1 MWPQAFRRRF
11 QPAVTCDD
19 RTGYNSGMI
28 TRSVFLAAAL
38 ALAALPSWA
47 QDKLDLTILHT
58 NDLHGHTLPFA
69 YTEPE
74 RSKNEQPSVGG
85 AARRATLIRELKKK
99 AKNPVLVIDLGD
111 VATRGPLTNA
121 FEGVADIEALNATGY
136 DIGTIGNNEF
146 KLKDATERFDA
157 TGAQNALLQVLR
169 RSHFPWVC
177 ANAGVGDPAKGEL
190 IPGVH
195 PYLVR
200 EINGVRVGFLGLTA
214 PRSNGYP
221 QVKGWWVSDP
231 VEAAKKWIPIVRQ
244 NCDVL
249 IALTH
254 IGVDDDKKLAAE
266 VPGID
271 AIVGGDSH
279 TFLYKPLVVNGIPI
293 VQTGEFGVNLG
304 KFDLHFTKTPGGWK
318 LASYD
323 DALLPITSR
332 LKEAKDVK
340 AVTDAYA
347 APLKNQVVA
356 TLPERFLGATPDE
369 RTRRTSEAI
378 ALALARATNSEIG
391 LHVEGDGLFEVF
403 RTKKL
408 TRYDIWAVMP
418 FKNKV
423 ATVAMTGAELTELKQ
438 KNKGVIFS
446 APVSDP
452 TKIYTVAL
460 VDFTATGTLKI
471 DASRLSVGSDLR
483 EAVIAGLSR
492 L

>member
-1 MWPQAFRRRF
+1 MLTRR
-11 QPAVTCDD
+11 
-19 RTGYNSGMI
+19 I
-28 TRSVFLAAAL
+28 FLAAVC
-38 ALAALPSWA
+38 ALAALPAFA

-58 NDLHGHTLPFA
+58 NDLHGHTLPFS
-69 YTEPE
+69 YTEPG
-74 RSKNEQPSVGG
+74 RSKNEQTSVGG

-121 FEGVADIEALNATGY
+121 YEGIADIEALNATGY

-146 KLKDATERFDA
+146 KLKDAAERFDA
-157 TGAQNALLQVLR
+157 AGAQNALLQVLR

-177 ANAGVGDPAKGEL
+177 ANAGIGDPAKGEL

-200 EINGVRVGFLGLTA
+200 EINGVRIGFLGLTA

-231 VEAAKKWIPIVRQ
+231 VEAAKKWIPIVRK

-254 IGVDDDKKLAAE
+254 VGVDDDTKLAQQTT
-266 VPGID
+266 GID

-279 TFLYKPLVVNGIPI
+279 TFLYKPLVVNGVPI

-304 KFDLHFTKTPGGWK
+304 KFDLHFAKTPGLNGGWK
-318 LASYD
+318 LAGYEY
-323 DALLPITSR
+323 ALLPITSK

-340 AVTDAYA
+340 AVADAYA
-347 APLKNQVVA
+347 APLKNGIAA
-356 TLPERFLGATPDE
+356 TLPERFLGTTPVE
-369 RTRRTSEAI
+369 RTHRTTETIAA
-378 ALALARATNSEIG
+378 ALAKATHSEIG

-403 RTKKL
+403 RTQTL

-423 ATVAMTGAELTELKQ
+423 ATLTMTGAELAELKQ
-438 KNKGVIFS
+438 KTKGLVLS
-446 APVSDP
+446 APARDP
-452 TKIYTVAL
+452 NKTYTVAL
-460 VDFTATGTLKI
+460 VDFTATGTLKL
-471 DASRLSVGSDLR
+471 DASRLSIGGDLR
-483 EAVIAGLSR
+483 EAVITGLQQLR
-492 L
+492 